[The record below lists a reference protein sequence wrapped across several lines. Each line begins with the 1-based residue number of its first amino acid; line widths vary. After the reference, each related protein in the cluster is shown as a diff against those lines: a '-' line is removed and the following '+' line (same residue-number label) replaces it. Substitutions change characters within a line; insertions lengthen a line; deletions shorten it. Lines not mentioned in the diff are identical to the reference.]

1 MNENKHRNKELED
14 LAKSAVAVVAATGVA
29 LGGAFGGEEEIGHDS
44 GEGASIVEMLNPDT
58 DETDDGLVEDE
69 KQKKSGQRRVLRAL
83 AVGFPTAVLC
93 WWGVAALC
101 ALLPAGWPAF
111 LLTACKWVLT
121 ALAALLALSV
131 TLKVAAPEEPII
143 TSLHRTYK
151 KTLLICLLLCC
162 GEGALLWFFPAQA
175 GHASQW
181 LRLLAVTGVTV
192 LLGLRAVKKEKE
204 PEMRE
209 KTDRERILELADS
222 VSGKK
227 F

>member
-1 MNENKHRNKELED
+1 MNENKHKKKD

-29 LGGAFGGEEEIGHDS
+29 LGGAFGGEEEISHDS
-44 GEGASIVEMLNPDT
+44 GEGVAIVELLNPDT

-69 KQKKSGQRRVLRAL
+69 KQKKSGQRRVLRSL
-83 AVGFPTAVLC
+83 AVGLPTALLC

-111 LLTACKWVLT
+111 LLTACKWALT

-151 KTLLICLLLCC
+151 KTLLLCLLLCC
-162 GEGALLWFFPAQA
+162 GEGALLWFFPTQA
-175 GHASQW
+175 GHAGQW
-181 LRLLAVTGVTV
+181 LRLLAVTGLTL
-192 LLGLRAVKKEKE
+192 LLGWRAVRKEKTPAE
-204 PEMRE
+204 RE
-209 KTDRERILELADS
+209 KSEREQILELADS
-222 VSGKK
+222 VSR